1 MKLAEFHFHS
11 LFSKSAR
18 ALLLAVITTLLF
30 FTGCD
35 PTEQILEDEFEPNN
49 EFNMAKPLSV
59 DTTLQVNL
67 TTQED
72 ADYYLVSIPAEMV
85 GIIESYDIQ
94 VDNQSDVNLNLQIYG
109 PDKTKA
115 GEAWYPGKSV
125 DISFKLHTGTASFY
139 VKVTGKDAS
148 AYPADY
154 SLSVIPTG
162 DADIYEPNETFDQAA
177 PLDMES
183 GANAT
188 LLINDADYYE
198 VTNQETD
205 VVDNIRIHVENLS
218 TANLLLEVY
227 DENRQMVGEIWYP
240 GNSANATF
248 YYHTNAATFYVRVT
262 GKDAETY
269 PCDYVLTVSHMN
281 DADAFEPNGTI
292 DEAALFPLD
301 EIHDCTFLVND
312 DDYYKIENASSENIW
327 DLYEV
332 QFTNNSDI
340 NPRFRFYDNDK
351 TELGD
356 YEIWYPG
363 SSANFSQRIPMKS
376 GSSNGVYFLVN
387 GKDGTGINGS
397 CPYQLKVVSLHM
409 NDDNEPDDTFA
420 QAREITSY
428 PSGTISGAV
437 VTVAANDNGGDY
449 EFYKVTL
456 NAGKKV
462 SFTIDPESSDT
473 EMHFGIYDSSQAYMD
488 GLDGGDGQTLDY
500 YVNNSGSQ
508 SVSFFIKLGGFPGA
522 TNGNYTI
529 SFTETNAD

>member
-1 MKLAEFHFHS
+1 MKLAEFHCHS
-11 LFSKSAR
+11 LIPKSAR
-18 ALLLAVITTLLF
+18 ALLLAVITTLF
-30 FTGCD
+30 CFTGCD

-49 EFNMAKPLSV
+49 EFNMATPLSV

-67 TTQED
+67 TNQED
-72 ADYYLVSIPAEMV
+72 ADYYLVSIPSEMV

-94 VDNQSDVNLNLQIYG
+94 VDNQSDVNLNLQVYG
-109 PDKTKA
+109 PDKTMA
-115 GEAWYPGKSV
+115 GEVWYPGNSA

-162 DADIYEPNETFDQAA
+162 DAD
-177 PLDMES
+177 
-183 GANAT
+183 
-188 LLINDADYYE
+188 
-198 VTNQETD
+198 
-205 VVDNIRIHVENLS
+205 
-218 TANLLLEVY
+218 
-227 DENRQMVGEIWYP
+227 
-240 GNSANATF
+240 
-248 YYHTNAATFYVRVT
+248 
-262 GKDAETY
+262 
-269 PCDYVLTVSHMN
+269 
-281 DADAFEPNGTI
+281 AFEPNGTI

-301 EIHDCTFLVND
+301 EIHDCTFLIND
-312 DDYYKIENASSENIW
+312 KDYYKIENISSENIW

-340 NPRFRFYDNDK
+340 NPRFRFYDSDK
-351 TELGD
+351 TELGS

-363 SSANFSQRIPMKS
+363 KSANFSQRIPMKS
-376 GSSNGVYFLVN
+376 GSSNGVYFLID
-387 GKDGTGINGS
+387 GKDGTGTNGT
-397 CPYQLKVVSLHM
+397 CPYQLKVVSLNM

-428 PSGTISGAV
+428 PSGTINGAV
-437 VTVAANDNGGDY
+437 VTEAANDNGGDY

-462 SFTIDPESSDT
+462 SFSVDPESSDT
-473 EMHFGIYDSSQAYMD
+473 ELHFSIYDNSQAYLD
-488 GLDGGDGQTLDY
+488 GLDGGDGQTLNY
-500 YVNNSGSQ
+500 YVNNSGAQ
-508 SVSFFIKLGGFPGA
+508 SVNFYIKLGGYPG